1 MKTHPS
7 ASLHI
12 FSLVF
17 LLLCSSFPLRA
28 EQFGSFTYRVVDG
41 STVEI
46 TAYPQNAVGPFDIP
60 AQIVSK
66 PVTSIG
72 SRAFSSCTGLTSVTI
87 PSSVTSIGDF
97 AFADRLHARR
107 AQTLGNVVGQL
118 AGCFRQAGRD
128 AKAEA
133 VLRQIFKQLVLVL
146 LPETVELKRVCID
159 HGCIPFAFNALLR
172 A

>member
-97 AFADRLHARR
+97 AFSRCIGLTSITIPSSVISIGGWAFYGCTGLQSIDVDIGNPQYSSAAGVLFNTARTILI
-107 AQTLGNVVGQL
+107 Q
-118 AGCFRQAGRD
+118 
-128 AKAEA
+128 
-133 VLRQIFKQLVLVL
+133 
-146 LPETVELKRVCID
+146 
-159 HGCIPFAFNALLR
+159 
-172 A
+172 